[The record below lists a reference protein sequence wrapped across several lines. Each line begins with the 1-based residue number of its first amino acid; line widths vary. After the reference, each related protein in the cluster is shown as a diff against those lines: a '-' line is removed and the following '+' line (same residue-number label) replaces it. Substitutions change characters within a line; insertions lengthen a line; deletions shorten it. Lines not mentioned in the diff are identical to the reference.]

1 MKGHAS
7 PAGSADASHADEA
20 HRRSLEQ
27 ARQLRAEVAA
37 FAEAGVEPLT
47 DTLAQWLTTQYVAAA
62 RKAGEEAGDVGIP
75 LTVLRG
81 LTADVVALRKGD
93 HSAARLL
100 IEREW
105 VAIEREKNEDR
116 MHAKF
121 EEWLKEPGTQERIHG
136 KELTLAERQRR
147 IREIFGLSEAE
158 RPGLS
163 PEALAEIERAAKLL

>member
-1 MKGHAS
+1 MKGHDGA
-7 PAGSADASHADEA
+7 AGSADASRAEEA
-20 HRRSLEQ
+20 HRTGLEQ

-47 DTLAQWLTTQYVAAA
+47 DTLAQWLTTQYISAA
-62 RKAGEEAGDVGIP
+62 RNAGEEAGGAGIP
-75 LTVLRG
+75 LTILRG

-105 VAIEREKNEDR
+105 VEIEREKSEAR
-116 MHAKF
+116 IRTKF

-136 KELTLAERQRR
+136 KELTLAERQQR

-163 PEALAEIERAAKLL
+163 KETLAEIERAARLL

>member
-1 MKGHAS
+1 MSTRADNPS
-7 PAGSADASHADEA
+7 AAAGTHTALSQHLRE
-20 HRRSLEQ
+20 
-27 ARQLRAEVAA
+27 LRAEVAELGETGT
-37 FAEAGVEPLT
+37 EAVT
-47 DTLAQWLTTQYVAAA
+47 DTLARWLSAQYAAAA
-62 RKAGEEAGDVGIP
+62 RKAGEEAGRAGIP

-105 VAIEREKNEDR
+105 VGIEREKSDDR
-116 MHAKF
+116 MRKKF
-121 EEWLKEPGTQERIHG
+121 EEWLKEPGTQERFHG
-136 KELTLAERQRR
+136 KELSLAERQRR

-163 PEALAEIERAAKLL
+163 PETLAEIERAAKLL